1 MPRHSIEHLTELAV
15 RALEAAGAN
24 APAACASAR
33 ALVAA
38 DAQGLNSHG
47 LSRIPQYTTFL
58 RNGRSVGSAEPSI
71 RNAKGA
77 AALVDAHCGMA
88 YAACD
93 LAVERCIANARE
105 FGIGCVGVTNSNHF
119 GAAALHLEAIGAAGM
134 VGMAFSNSPAAMPAW
149 GGRTPLFGTNPIA
162 AIFPRRRAEP
172 LVIDLALSETA
183 RGKIMLAAKEGKPIP
198 AGWAV
203 DRDGKPT
210 TDAREALAGS
220 MLPAG
225 GVKGAMLAL
234 TVELLAVA
242 LTGAAFGFEADSF
255 FTDEGNQPRLG
266 QLFLAVD
273 PGALAG
279 ADAYFSRTEV
289 LVAAMLDDDAVRLP
303 GERRRQLAADAA
315 RDGINI
321 PDALYQQITALAAG
335 QFRRP

>member
-1 MPRHSIEHLTELAV
+1 MPLHTIAHLTDLAE
-15 RALEAAGAN
+15 RALQAAGAT
-24 APAACASAR
+24 PHAAKASAR

-38 DAQGLNSHG
+38 DAQGLGSHG

-58 RNGRSVGSAEPSI
+58 RNGRSVGSAEPSV

-88 YAACD
+88 YAACE
-93 LAVERCIANARE
+93 LAVELSIARARE

-119 GAAALHLEAIGAAGM
+119 GAAALHLESIGAAGM
-134 VGMAFSNSPAAMPAW
+134 VGLAFSNSPAAMPAW

-162 AIFPRRRAEP
+162 AIFPRRGEPP

-183 RGKIMLAAKEGKPIP
+183 RGKIMLAAKEGKAIP
-198 AGWAV
+198 LGWAV
-203 DRDGKPT
+203 DRNGKPT
-210 TDAREALAGS
+210 TDAKEALAGS

-279 ADAYFSRTEV
+279 AEAYFSRTEV
-289 LVAAMLDDDAVRLP
+289 LVAAMLSDDEVRLP
-303 GERRRQLAADAA
+303 GERRRQLASSAA
-315 RDGINI
+315 KDGIAV
-321 PDALYQQITALAAG
+321 PDALYAQIAALANG
-335 QFRRP
+335 